1 MFVLI
6 QASERACSDIMGEGI
21 AQYERMPLM
30 PATHVAL
37 LRGINVGGKNSLSM
51 KELVAEFV
59 AVGCEDVRTFIQS
72 GNVIFTAPPGK
83 DENELAQLLGER
95 LAERFSYRAPLPLR
109 TTEELR
115 AAIANNPY
123 LALSAP
129 EETLHVMF
137 LTAAPDAEAVK
148 KLDPDRSPGD
158 EYQVIGREI
167 YLRLPNGM
175 ARTKLTNAY
184 FDTKLGV
191 TSTARNWRTTTKL
204 LELMEE

>member
-1 MFVLI
+1 
-6 QASERACSDIMGEGI
+6 
-21 AQYERMPLM
+21 MPG
-30 PATHVAL
+30 THVAL
-37 LRGINVGGKNSLSM
+37 LRGINVGGKNPLSM
-51 KELVAEFV
+51 KALAEEFV
-59 AVGCEDVRTFIQS
+59 AAGCADVRTFIQS
-72 GNVIFTAPPGK
+72 GNVIFSAPLDNDENQLSRLLCARLAQRFNYTAP
-83 DENELAQLLGER
+83 LA
-95 LAERFSYRAPLPLR
+95 LR

-123 LALSAP
+123 LAMGTP
-129 EETLHVMF
+129 EDSLHVMF
-137 LTAAPDAEAVK
+137 LTATPDAEAVK

-167 YLRLPNGM
+167 YMRLPSGM

-204 LELMEE
+204 LELMEQ

>member
-1 MFVLI
+1 
-6 QASERACSDIMGEGI
+6 
-21 AQYERMPLM
+21 M

-37 LRGINVGGKNSLSM
+37 LRGINVGGKNPLPM
-51 KELVAEFV
+51 KELAAEFV
-59 AVGCEDVRTFIQS
+59 AAGCEDARTFIQS
-72 GNVIFTAPPGK
+72 GNVIFSAPPGK
-83 DENELAQLLGER
+83 DEDQLAHLLGAR
-95 LAERFSYRAPLPLR
+95 LAERFSYTAPLALR
-109 TTEELR
+109 ATEELR

-123 LALSAP
+123 LAMGAP

-137 LTAAPDAEAVK
+137 LTATPDAARVE
-148 KLDPDRSPGD
+148 KLDPNRSPGD
-158 EYQVIGREI
+158 TFVVLGREI

-204 LELMEE
+204 LELMEA

>member
-1 MFVLI
+1 
-6 QASERACSDIMGEGI
+6 
-21 AQYERMPLM
+21 M
-30 PATHVAL
+30 PATHIAL
-37 LRGINVGGKNSLSM
+37 LRGINVGGKNPLPM
-51 KELVAEFV
+51 KALAEEFV
-59 AVGCEDVRTFIQS
+59 AAGCEDVRTFIQS
-72 GNVIFTAPPGK
+72 GNVIFGAPADS
-83 DENELAQLLGER
+83 DESRLSRLLCER
-95 LAERFSYRAPLPLR
+95 LVKRFSYTAPLVLR
-109 TTEELR
+109 TTEELH

-123 LALSAP
+123 PALGAP

-137 LTAAPDAEAVK
+137 LTATPDADAVK

-167 YLRLPNGM
+167 YLHLPNGM

-204 LELMEE
+204 LELMEA

>member
-1 MFVLI
+1 
-6 QASERACSDIMGEGI
+6 
-21 AQYERMPLM
+21 M
-30 PATHVAL
+30 PATYVAL
-37 LRGINVGGKNSLSM
+37 LRGINVGGKNPLPM
-51 KELVAEFV
+51 KALAAEF
-59 AVGCEDVRTFIQS
+59 AAAGCEDVRTFIQS

-83 DENELAQLLGER
+83 DEREVTQLLATR
-95 LAERFSYRAPLPLR
+95 LAERFGYTAPLALR
-109 TTEELR
+109 TIEELR

-123 LALSAP
+123 RALGAP

-137 LTAAPDAEAVK
+137 LTATPDAEAVK
-148 KLDPDRSPGD
+148 QLDPERSPGD

-167 YLRLPNGM
+167 YLRLPKGM

-204 LELMEE
+204 LELMELMEA

>member
-1 MFVLI
+1 M
-6 QASERACSDIMGEGI
+6 SG
-21 AQYERMPLM
+21 
-30 PATHVAL
+30 THVAL
-37 LRGINVGGKNSLSM
+37 LRGVNVGGKNPLPM
-51 KELVAEFV
+51 KALAEEFV
-59 AVGCEDVRTFIQS
+59 AAGGGDVQTFIQS
-72 GNVIFTAPPGK
+72 GNVIFSAPYGK

-95 LAERFSYRAPLPLR
+95 LAERFGYTAPLVLR

-123 LALSAP
+123 LALGAP

-137 LTAAPDAEAVK
+137 LTATPDVEAVQ

-158 EYQVIGREI
+158 EYLVIGREI
-167 YLRLPNGM
+167 YLRLPTGM

-204 LELMEE
+204 LELMQE

>member
-21 AQYERMPLM
+21 AQYERTLLM

-37 LRGINVGGKNSLSM
+37 LRGINVGGKNPLSM

-72 GNVIFTAPPGK
+72 GNVIFSAPPGS
-83 DENELAQLLGER
+83 DESALSGLLCER
-95 LAERFSYRAPLPLR
+95 LATRFSYTAPLALR
-109 TTEELR
+109 TTKELL
-115 AAIANNPY
+115 AVIANNPY
-123 LALSAP
+123 LAVSAP

-137 LTAAPDAEAVK
+137 LTATPEATRVE
-148 KLDPDRSPGD
+148 KLDPNRSPGD
-158 EYQVIGREI
+158 KYQVIGREI

>member
-1 MFVLI
+1 
-6 QASERACSDIMGEGI
+6 
-21 AQYERMPLM
+21 MPG
-30 PATHVAL
+30 THVAL
-37 LRGINVGGKNSLSM
+37 LRGINVGGKNSLPM
-51 KELVAEFV
+51 KALAEEFV
-59 AVGCEDVRTFIQS
+59 AAGCGDVRTFIQS
-72 GNVIFTAPPGK
+72 GNVIFSAPPEK
-83 DENELAQLLGER
+83 DESELARLLGAR
-95 LAERFSYRAPLPLR
+95 LAERFSYTAALVLR

-123 LALSAP
+123 LALGAP
-129 EETLHVMF
+129 EESLHVMF

-158 EYQVIGREI
+158 EYEVIGREV

-175 ARTKLTNAY
+175 ARSYLTNAY

-204 LELMEE
+204 LELMEA

>member
-1 MFVLI
+1 ML
-6 QASERACSDIMGEGI
+6 GI
-21 AQYERMPLM
+21 ERMLSM
-30 PATHVAL
+30 SVIYVAL
-37 LRGINVGGKNSLSM
+37 LRGINVGGKNPLPM
-51 KELVAEFV
+51 KALAEEFV
-59 AVGCEDVRTFIQS
+59 AAGCTHVRTFIQS
-72 GNVIFTAPPGK
+72 GNVIFSAPPGK
-83 DENELAQLLGER
+83 DESALAQLLGAR
-95 LAERFSYRAPLPLR
+95 LEERFGYTAPLVLR

-115 AAIANNPY
+115 AAIDKTPY
-123 LALSAP
+123 LAMGAP

-137 LTAAPDAEAVK
+137 LTATPEAARVE

-158 EYQVIGREI
+158 TFVVLGREI

-184 FDTKLGV
+184 FDSKLGV